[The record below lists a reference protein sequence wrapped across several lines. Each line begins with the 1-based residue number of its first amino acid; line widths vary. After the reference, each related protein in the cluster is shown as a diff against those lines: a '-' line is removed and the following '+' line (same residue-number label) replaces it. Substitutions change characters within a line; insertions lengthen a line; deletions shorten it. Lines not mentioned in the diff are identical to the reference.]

1 MKKIIKSFAFIAG
14 ISAFFAF
21 FPGCASCKTED
32 NSLPENNSAP
42 EQNPNLKEQTLYSIP
57 GEKPET
63 NGFFDC
69 GDFSFPNTK
78 IILIDD
84 KTYPASDKK
93 TDAFIAAIQKEGKK
107 LIVIDGDIDLSY

>member
-1 MKKIIKSFAFIAG
+1 MKKIINPLVFIAG

-21 FPGCASCKTED
+21 FSGCASNKT
-32 NSLPENNSAP
+32 ENNSAQ
-42 EQNPNLKEQTLYSIP
+42 EQKQNLKGQTLYSIP

-84 KTYPASDKK
+84 KTYPSSDK
-93 TDAFIAAIQKEGKK
+93 
-107 LIVIDGDIDLSY
+107 

>member
-78 IILIDD
+78 I
-84 KTYPASDKK
+84 
-93 TDAFIAAIQKEGKK
+93 F
-107 LIVIDGDIDLSY
+107 

>member
-21 FPGCASCKTED
+21 FPGCASSKTGD
-32 NSLPENNSAP
+32 NSSQKNASLSENNPAP

-63 NGFFDC
+63 NGFF
-69 GDFSFPNTK
+69 
-78 IILIDD
+78 
-84 KTYPASDKK
+84 
-93 TDAFIAAIQKEGKK
+93 
-107 LIVIDGDIDLSY
+107 

>member
-32 NSLPENNSAP
+32 TSLSENNPVP

-93 TDAFIAAIQKEGKK
+93 QTPLSRQFKEKAK
-107 LIVIDGDIDLSY
+107 SSS

>member
-32 NSLPENNSAP
+32 NSLSENNSAP

-63 NGFFDC
+63 NGFLIAETFL
-69 GDFSFPNTK
+69 FQTQKSF
-78 IILIDD
+78 
-84 KTYPASDKK
+84 
-93 TDAFIAAIQKEGKK
+93 
-107 LIVIDGDIDLSY
+107 